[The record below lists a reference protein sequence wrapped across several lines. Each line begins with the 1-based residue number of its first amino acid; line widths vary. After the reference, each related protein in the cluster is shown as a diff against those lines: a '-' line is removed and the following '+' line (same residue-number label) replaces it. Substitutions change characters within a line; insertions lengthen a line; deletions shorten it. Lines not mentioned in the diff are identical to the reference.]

1 MPDYTVCAGVREKR
15 PLVHCISNI
24 VTANDCANLLLAC
37 GASPMMAEAPE
48 EMEEITCIADATVLN
63 LGTPS
68 REKYAAA
75 RICLEQSKRSG
86 KPVVLDP
93 VGVGAGEWRLKNA
106 ASLLSAVPPDIVRVN
121 LAEAEALLGLG
132 ASEQGVDSPGRS
144 DLEQRVRAART
155 LAAKLGCAV
164 LLTGAKDVVSDG
176 ERTAAI
182 SGGSGLMPLVTGQR
196 LYAQRAV
203 RSLRRRGARRL
214 QGRLRRQLVLEALLR
229 AGRRAEREPRQRLVQ
244 SRAHGRRVPRDGR
257 YASLRRAAGSPVTST
272 SNAARR
278 GEAPGSVLYLRRD
291 CQ

>member
-48 EMEEITCIADATVLN
+48 EMEEITRIADATVLN

-106 ASLLSAVPPDIVRVN
+106 ASLLSAAPPDIVRVN

-132 ASEQGVDSPGRS
+132 ASEQGVDSHRRHIRRQRPDAPGDR
-144 DLEQRVRAART
+144 
-155 LAAKLGCAV
+155 
-164 LLTGAKDVVSDG
+164 
-176 ERTAAI
+176 
-182 SGGSGLMPLVTGQR
+182 QR

-229 AGRRAEREPRQRLVQ
+229 AGRRAEWEPRQRLVQ

-257 YASLRRAAGSPVTST
+257 YARLRRAAGSPVTST

-278 GEAPGSVLYLRRD
+278 GEAPGGVLYLRHD

>member
-48 EMEEITCIADATVLN
+48 EMEEITRIADATVLN

-75 RICLEQSKRSG
+75 RICLEQSKLSG

-106 ASLLSAVPPDIVRVN
+106 ASLLSAAPPDIVRVN

-182 SGGSGLMPLVTGQR
+182 SGGSGLMPLVTGSGCM
-196 LYAQRAV
+196 LSALCGAFAAV
-203 RSLRRRGARRL
+203 
-214 QGRLRRQLVLEALLR
+214 
-229 AGRRAEREPRQRLVQ
+229 ERD
-244 SRAHGRRVPRDGR
+244 AFKAACA
-257 YASLRRAAGSPVTST
+257 ASLYWKRCSELAGELSGNRGSGSFRAALMDATCRVTDDMLASG
-272 SNAARR
+272 AQP
-278 GEAPGSVLYLRRD
+278 EVL
-291 CQ
+291 